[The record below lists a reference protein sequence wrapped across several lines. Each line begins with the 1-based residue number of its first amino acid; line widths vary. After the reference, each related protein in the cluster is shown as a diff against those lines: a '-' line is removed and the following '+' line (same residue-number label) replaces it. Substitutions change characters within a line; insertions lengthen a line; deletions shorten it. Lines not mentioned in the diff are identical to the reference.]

1 VQWLWAQVVVRAVVV
16 RAGAAGTVVVRAMV
30 VRAVAAGTAVV
41 RAVVVRAVACCGRNR
56 AKYRPNLD

>member
-1 VQWLWAQVVVRAVVV
+1 MVV